1 MEAGGEPSESEPTF
15 TPPGSLQRPEDLPIE
30 QSELR
35 DLDFDLLEQQQFG
48 GQQLDNPA
56 RGSWADQQ
64 DQPEGLDPN
73 VDLIDLGG
81 DGAAFGAPAED
92 NPELVVHGPP
102 NYNIFHGESP
112 PRLIETKQEEAI
124 SGVAPSA
131 PGIEPVSVKKEEQVE
146 EAAPGDPIGDVDYD
160 PDDAEPEEAA
170 PVEGAAPSA
179 PSSAPR
185 EEGFQQVRSRG
196 TRGGKDEK
204 KKTFKRQFHQ
214 VGLPSAHRWLRDYTT
229 RNCGESFELENIYL
243 TETPDFTPVV
253 RFVGN
258 FEEHD
263 ANADP
268 ILAIAR
274 FLRYFP
280 ALKGFLNNRC
290 PALLQQVY
298 QRNRELYQ
306 EHKDRPFGSNPL
318 DYFEHPVRGRR
329 EPIRPDHE
337 GVGAQFHR
345 NLLAGKYPDLVAQQD
360 QQVVEEGPPSS
371 GWRPSLRLPV
381 QPSGPPPARPP
392 NPQGRSN
399 PAQQIPSPPNYPPPN
414 FSPVEVRQ
422 LEPPPIPPPSE
433 PPQADSP
440 PLVLPRD
447 RPQRPQHPPGPPRSA
462 RLEQQA
468 KSRVDPNTQRG
479 RGVTRGAA
487 TGAPTVKPKVVLK
500 ERDSSDPRDNRKPSA
515 VILRPSS
522 VSAASRTTTPSRTV
536 QLEAPQ
542 QPEPARQV
550 FVEEQ
555 PQGEIGEGAAS
566 GAPDPTE
573 EQPSETLRED
583 LEEAE
588 EEEEEPNERSR
599 SEPPKQRPKFPRESP
614 TSRPLGLRPRVA
626 GYPEIRFD
634 SVGTWALIA
643 PAPVTTL
650 VGAKSSRRV
659 NPSPKPGVEPKLTRS
674 QWTSGPNTQFYHL
687 DEEESEGTSSE
698 ELIPAS
704 DEHRSTSSDPPS
716 VLPKRTSSQAYSHS
730 PPPTSREV
738 PRSRFHQP
746 KRVQSPRE
754 RHQPLQGTVEAPAF
768 EDRVRRPEP
777 PPPKKSRIEFGTRTV
792 ASGPSSSS
800 RQLPISPPARR
811 TGQQGAASPE
821 AHRPPSFGAPSLK
834 GEIKQG
840 ETIRVSSAS
849 KVKVKAF
856 PAKAYPKADSPP
868 PPPPQPPLEPRKKS
882 PPEVAKR
889 AIEKERQE
897 EELAEQKATAE
908 AEKEQAS
915 ERSAPPRSRSKNKIP
930 RGASKTPEPPAE
942 ENWFRP
948 TPANE
953 RPDPPELPSRPK
965 RAAPSPRPPPPL
977 HKTLHQEYKS
987 RKAPPDKAPPAR
999 FVKEQLESE
1008 RGAASGAPSRSSNL
1022 APHPQADQG
1031 RDPPTNPRQ
1040 EHYRDAARAQV
1051 LDWARHQVF
1060 RIGLD
1065 WHGVLDRNLN
1075 QFKVFDNRTAEL
1087 VGGLS
1092 SADIP
1097 VEFAIVS
1104 FAGVGRTPGLEQDL
1118 TAFIGDCRQR
1128 GLPFI
1133 GYVIT
1138 RERVGPGGKSDVV
1151 ATHGINYFVDD
1162 TNYIVNEIRRTRAGA
1177 FLQPYHPQS
1186 ENDWIYELQS
1196 LLRNWRGSLAE
1207 LCHRF
1212 RPLKLRPDQ
1221 YSSDPKSNRGY

>member
-1 MEAGGEPSESEPTF
+1 M
-15 TPPGSLQRPEDLPIE
+15 EDLPVE
-30 QSELR
+30 QSELL
-35 DLDFDLLEQQQFG
+35 DIDFDLLEQQQFG
-48 GQQLDNPA
+48 SQQLDDTA
-56 RGSWADQQ
+56 RESWADQQ
-64 DQPEGLDPN
+64 DQPEGLNPN

-81 DGAAFGAPAED
+81 DGAASGAPIAVD
-92 NPELVVHGPP
+92 PEPVVEGPP

-112 PRLIETKQEEAI
+112 PRLIETKEEEI
-124 SGVAPSA
+124 GSGVAPSA
-131 PGIEPVSVKKEEQVE
+131 PVTQPVSVKKEEQIE
-146 EAAPGDPIGDVDYD
+146 EAAPVDPIGDVDYD
-160 PDDAEPEEAA
+160 PDDLELDEAA
-170 PVEGAAPSA
+170 PGEGAAPSA

-185 EEGFQQVRSRG
+185 EDEFQKVRRRG
-196 TRGGKDEK
+196 TRGGMDEK
-204 KKTFKRQFHQ
+204 RKSFKRQFHQ

-229 RNCGESFELENIYL
+229 RNCGESFELENVYL
-243 TETPDFTPVV
+243 TDTPDFTPVV

-268 ILAIAR
+268 ILTIAR
-274 FLRYFP
+274 YLRYFP
-280 ALKGFLNNRC
+280 ALKTFLNNRC
-290 PALLQQVY
+290 PALLQHVY
-298 QRNRELYQ
+298 QRNRQLYQ

-318 DYFEHPVRGRR
+318 DYYEHPVRARG

-345 NLLAGKYPDLVAQQD
+345 NLLAGKYPDLVVHQD

-381 QPSGPPPARPP
+381 QPSEPPPDRPP

-399 PAQQIPSPPNYPPPN
+399 PIQRIPSPPNYPPPN

-422 LEPPPIPPPSE
+422 FESPPLPPPTEPPPV
-433 PPQADSP
+433 DS

-447 RPQRPQHPPGPPRSA
+447 RPQQPQHPPGPPRSA

-468 KSRVDPNTQRG
+468 LSRTDPNTSRG

-487 TGAPTVKPKVVLK
+487 PGAPTSRPKVVLR
-500 ERDSSDPRDNRKPSA
+500 ERDSSDPRDNRKSSG

-522 VSAASRTTTPSRTV
+522 ASAAPRTSTPSRTV

-542 QPEPARQV
+542 QPEPDRQV
-550 FVEEQ
+550 FVEEEAQ
-555 PQGEIGEGAAS
+555 IETGEGAAP
-566 GAPDPTE
+566 GAPDPAE
-573 EQPSETLRED
+573 ETPSAPLRE
-583 LEEAE
+583 EPEGAE

-599 SEPPKQRPKFPRESP
+599 SEPPKLRLKSLRESP
-614 TSRPLGLRPRVA
+614 TSRPLALRPRVT

-643 PAPVTTL
+643 PAPKAPVTKL
-650 VGAKSSRRV
+650 IGAKSSRRV
-659 NPSPKPGVEPKLTRS
+659 NPSPKPGVEPKLTTR
-674 QWTSGPNTQFYHL
+674 QWSSGPNTEFYHL
-687 DEEESEGTSSE
+687 DEEESDDQQSEEQSSE

-704 DEHRSTSSDPPS
+704 DDHRSTSSDPPS

-730 PPPTSREV
+730 PPPTSRDI
-738 PRSRFHQP
+738 PHSRFHQP

-768 EDRVRRPEP
+768 EDQVRRPEP

-800 RQLPISPPARR
+800 RQLPISPPIKR

-821 AHRPPSFGAPSLK
+821 AHRPPSFGAPSSR

-840 ETIRVSSAS
+840 ETIRISSVP

-856 PAKAYPKADSPP
+856 PAKAYPKADSSPP
-868 PPPPQPPLEPRKKS
+868 PAPPQPLEPRKKS
-882 PPEVAKR
+882 PPDVAKR

-897 EELAEQKATAE
+897 KELADQKAKAE
-908 AEKEQAS
+908 AEKEQAL
-915 ERSAPPRSRSKNKIP
+915 ERSAPPRSRSKNKIS
-930 RGASKTPEPPAE
+930 RGASKTPEPPTE
-942 ENWFRP
+942 QNWFRP
-948 TPANE
+948 TPPQE
-953 RPDPPELPSRPK
+953 RPDPPDLPSRPK
-965 RAAPSPRPPPPL
+965 RAAPSPKPPLPPPPL
-977 HKTLHQEYKS
+977 HQTLHQENKS

-999 FVKEQLESE
+999 FVREQLEAE

-1031 RDPPTNPRQ
+1031 REPPTNPRQ
-1040 EHYRDAARAQV
+1040 QHYRDAPRAQV

-1065 WHGVLDRNLN
+1065 WHGVLDNNLN
-1075 QFKVFDNRTAEL
+1075 QFKVLDNRTAEL
-1087 VGGLS
+1087 IAGLS

-1104 FAGVGRTPGLEQDL
+1104 FAGGARAPGLEQEL
-1118 TAFIGDCRQR
+1118 TAFIGDCRHR

-1133 GYVIT
+1133 GYCIT

-1177 FLQPYHPQS
+1177 FLQPHHPQS
-1186 ENDWIYELQS
+1186 HNDWIFELQN
-1196 LLRNWRGSLAE
+1196 LLRNWRGSLAD
-1207 LCHRF
+1207 LCHHY

>member
-1 MEAGGEPSESEPTF
+1 M
-15 TPPGSLQRPEDLPIE
+15 
-30 QSELR
+30 
-35 DLDFDLLEQQQFG
+35 
-48 GQQLDNPA
+48 
-56 RGSWADQQ
+56 
-64 DQPEGLDPN
+64 
-73 VDLIDLGG
+73 
-81 DGAAFGAPAED
+81 
-92 NPELVVHGPP
+92 
-102 NYNIFHGESP
+102 
-112 PRLIETKQEEAI
+112 
-124 SGVAPSA
+124 
-131 PGIEPVSVKKEEQVE
+131 
-146 EAAPGDPIGDVDYD
+146 
-160 PDDAEPEEAA
+160 
-170 PVEGAAPSA
+170 
-179 PSSAPR
+179 
-185 EEGFQQVRSRG
+185 
-196 TRGGKDEK
+196 
-204 KKTFKRQFHQ
+204 
-214 VGLPSAHRWLRDYTT
+214 
-229 RNCGESFELENIYL
+229 
-243 TETPDFTPVV
+243 
-253 RFVGN
+253 
-258 FEEHD
+258 
-263 ANADP
+263 
-268 ILAIAR
+268 
-274 FLRYFP
+274 
-280 ALKGFLNNRC
+280 
-290 PALLQQVY
+290 
-298 QRNRELYQ
+298 
-306 EHKDRPFGSNPL
+306 
-318 DYFEHPVRGRR
+318 
-329 EPIRPDHE
+329 
-337 GVGAQFHR
+337 
-345 NLLAGKYPDLVAQQD
+345 
-360 QQVVEEGPPSS
+360 
-371 GWRPSLRLPV
+371 
-381 QPSGPPPARPP
+381 
-392 NPQGRSN
+392 
-399 PAQQIPSPPNYPPPN
+399 
-414 FSPVEVRQ
+414 
-422 LEPPPIPPPSE
+422 
-433 PPQADSP
+433 
-440 PLVLPRD
+440 
-447 RPQRPQHPPGPPRSA
+447 
-462 RLEQQA
+462 
-468 KSRVDPNTQRG
+468 
-479 RGVTRGAA
+479 
-487 TGAPTVKPKVVLK
+487 
-500 ERDSSDPRDNRKPSA
+500 
-515 VILRPSS
+515 
-522 VSAASRTTTPSRTV
+522 
-536 QLEAPQ
+536 
-542 QPEPARQV
+542 
-550 FVEEQ
+550 
-555 PQGEIGEGAAS
+555 
-566 GAPDPTE
+566 
-573 EQPSETLRED
+573 
-583 LEEAE
+583 
-588 EEEEEPNERSR
+588 
-599 SEPPKQRPKFPRESP
+599 
-614 TSRPLGLRPRVA
+614 
-626 GYPEIRFD
+626 
-634 SVGTWALIA
+634 
-643 PAPVTTL
+643 
-650 VGAKSSRRV
+650 
-659 NPSPKPGVEPKLTRS
+659 
-674 QWTSGPNTQFYHL
+674 
-687 DEEESEGTSSE
+687 
-698 ELIPAS
+698 
-704 DEHRSTSSDPPS
+704 
-716 VLPKRTSSQAYSHS
+716 
-730 PPPTSREV
+730 
-738 PRSRFHQP
+738 
-746 KRVQSPRE
+746 
-754 RHQPLQGTVEAPAF
+754 EAPAF

-977 HKTLHQEYKS
+977 HKTLHQENKS
-987 RKAPPDKAPPAR
+987 RKAPPGKAPPAR
-999 FVKEQLESE
+999 FVEEQLESK

-1040 EHYRDAARAQV
+1040 EHYRDAPRAQV

-1087 VGGLS
+1087 VGDLS

-1104 FAGVGRTPGLEQDL
+1104 FAGVGRTPGLERDL